1 MFTKQIGN
9 VTVHFEPLIIFLAVV
24 MAVAVFSALSLSVRG
39 KKIKR
44 AFELGEYDKVLKDG
58 ERLLKTYL
66 NYAKRYKHRNTIAW
80 IEYLHFSLAVS
91 NLALMNWEPF
101 LNHIN
106 ALSQHND
113 VKSFWLSLYY
123 ILQNNLEEASSYH
136 DMIAQTEENATN
148 ISFLDCLI
156 WYNKGDVDLAKNKM
170 KGIYPLLKYPVL
182 KDIAN
187 KFFAKNQF

>member
-9 VTVHFEPLIIFLAVV
+9 VTVHFEPLIAFLVVV
-24 MAVAVFSALSLSVRG
+24 MVVFVFIALSLSIRG
-39 KKIKR
+39 KKIRR
-44 AFELGEYDKVLKDG
+44 AFECGEYDKVLKDG
-58 ERLLKTYL
+58 ERLLRTYL

-80 IEYLHFSLAVS
+80 IEYLHFSLAIS

-113 VKSFWLSLYY
+113 VTSFWLSLYY
-123 ILQNNLEEASSYH
+123 ILQDNLDEARSYYNK
-136 DMIAQTEENATN
+136 IAQTEENATN

-156 WYNKGDVDLAKNKM
+156 WFNKGDVDLAKNKM
-170 KGIYPLLKYPVL
+170 KDTYPLLKHPVL

-187 KFFAKNQF
+187 KLFSKNQF